1 MIKNLKSQTDLSGLY
16 IIYNGSTLLEK
27 PGWYG
32 ISHLLEHLVCKSFD
46 DLNDDFDR
54 DGISW
59 NAYTETNLINFHFT
73 GLEENLKKYRNKI
86 FDRIFSFDVT
96 KEQFETERNIVLSE
110 YEDYFNDQAYAHAMN
125 LNRKLFNDFDPIGLR
140 EDLENM
146 KFMDAIE
153 FFELQYLKPSMV
165 INVSKDF
172 VLNDIPVEFNNV
184 KIERKLKLN
193 DYKVDLELNNDFKD
207 KSSMI
212 FLAPIVESDHAEVNL
227 ITKMLSMGLQ
237 SPLYKEIREKMG
249 LVYYIQC
256 YQSRFNQ
263 QATLNISTLTNN
275 RNVNKLIDGVN
286 RVLDDRKLT
295 LNKDR
300 LDVVKKSLKNRYK
313 KQEIL
318 RFQNIDKYIIPENF
332 QIESILDTITLDQ
345 LDKVW
350 DKYFQFDK
358 FRISNDKK
366 EFR

>member
-1 MIKNLKSQTDLSGLY
+1 MIKNIKSQTELSGLY

-32 ISHLLEHLVCKSFD
+32 ISHLMEHLVCKSFD

-86 FDRIFSFDVT
+86 FDRIFKFDVT

-110 YEDYFNDQAYAHAMN
+110 YEDYFNDQAYAHHMN
-125 LNRKLFNDFDPIGLR
+125 LNRKMFNDFDPIGLR
-140 EDLENM
+140 SDLEKM
-146 KFMDAIE
+146 RFMDAIE
-153 FFELQYLKPSMV
+153 FFELQYMRPSMV

-172 VLNDIPVEFNNV
+172 ELHDIPVEFSDVTIDRNLVMGENQV
-184 KIERKLKLN
+184 E
-193 DYKVDLELNNDFKD
+193 LELNNEFKD
-207 KSSMI
+207 KSSII
-212 FLAPIVESDHAEVNL
+212 FTAPLVESDFAKVNF

-249 LVYYIQC
+249 LVYYINC
-256 YQSRFNQ
+256 YQGRFNKQ
-263 QATLNISTLTNN
+263 GVLRIDTLTNN
-275 RNVNKLIDGVN
+275 RNVDKLIKGVEQ
-286 RVLDDRKLT
+286 VLKDKDSV
-295 LNKDR
+295 LNQAR
-300 LDVVKKSLKNRYK
+300 FDVVKASLKNKYK

-318 RFQNIDKYIIPENF
+318 RFQSVDKFFIPEEF
-332 QIESILDTITLDQ
+332 QIEQIIDTLTLDD
-345 LDKVW
+345 LAPVYE
-350 DKYFQFDK
+350 KYFDFSK
-358 FRISNDKK
+358 YHISNDKK